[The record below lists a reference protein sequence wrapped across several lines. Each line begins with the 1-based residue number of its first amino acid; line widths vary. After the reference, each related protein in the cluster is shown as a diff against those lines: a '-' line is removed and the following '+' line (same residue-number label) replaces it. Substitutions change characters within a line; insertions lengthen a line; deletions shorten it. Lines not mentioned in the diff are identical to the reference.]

1 MEEKC
6 CSTLVHLSFP
16 CYSHSVNEKTTSSDS
31 IDLTTPP
38 VIPPL
43 ETAVSDKE
51 TSVQEGKEGTNFPT
65 TPVRL
70 NKDAKEFVSNI
81 GKATSPTNDT
91 SGVANPASSTNSE
104 GVSNPAIAATPTSV
118 PNPASSLLSEGFQSM
133 SELDSNYQKSATS
146 FGFHGNSSAG
156 GTEHLSGDTYQGEE
170 EEMKQTSKKKTA
182 LYLECMLS
190 SEPTGGRLPLFCSW
204 SLCRL
209 GNANTYQVSKGLEQP
224 GFFPGSN
231 FLLPWDIPLLHENQ
245 AGLSSYI
252 DGHVKHPGVKTAGV
266 EAWPAPN
273 ELPNANSNTALP
285 LYQTLVYAS
294 RQCTDY
300 KVNPLPICAAPTG
313 GSKGNSGR
321 NQRRQYPTV
330 RTYIGN
336 EYECTRGHRYVNVWT
351 FLVHLTTARENF
363 PQHKTLSAIF

>member
-6 CSTLVHLSFP
+6 CSTLVHLIFP
-16 CYSHSVNEKTTSSDS
+16 CYPFNLHEKTASSDS
-31 IDLTTPP
+31 SNILPAPP
-38 VIPPL
+38 VLPPS
-43 ETAVSDKE
+43 ENTVSDKD
-51 TSVQEGKEGTNFPT
+51 TSLQGGTVSSSAPIK
-65 TPVRL
+65 L
-70 NKDAKEFVSNI
+70 NKDAKEFVSNLVKTNPT
-81 GKATSPTNDT
+81 KATEPGSVIN
-91 SGVANPASSTNSE
+91 SGSTANPVNVTNPT
-104 GVSNPAIAATPTSV
+104 GVSNSNAVSNTAGVTNLKNVTNPATV

-133 SELDSNYQKSATS
+133 SEVESSYQKSSTS

-156 GTEHLSGDTYQGEE
+156 ETEHLSGDTYQGEDD
-170 EEMKQTSKKKTA
+170 EMKKASTKETA
-182 LYLECMLS
+182 DYLECMLS
-190 SEPTGGRLPLFCSW
+190 SELTGGRLPLFCSW

-231 FLLPWDIPLLHENQ
+231 FLLPWDIPLLNENQ

-300 KVNPLPICAAPTG
+300 KVNPLPICAAPAT
-313 GSKGNSGR
+313 GSKGNAAR
-321 NQRRQYPTV
+321 NQRRQHPTV

-336 EYECTRGHRYVNVWT
+336 EYECTRGHRYVDFT
-351 FLVHLTTARENF
+351 Q
-363 PQHKTLSAIF
+363 PMG

>member
-1 MEEKC
+1 
-6 CSTLVHLSFP
+6 
-16 CYSHSVNEKTTSSDS
+16 
-31 IDLTTPP
+31 
-38 VIPPL
+38 
-43 ETAVSDKE
+43 
-51 TSVQEGKEGTNFPT
+51 
-65 TPVRL
+65 
-70 NKDAKEFVSNI
+70 
-81 GKATSPTNDT
+81 
-91 SGVANPASSTNSE
+91 
-104 GVSNPAIAATPTSV
+104 
-118 PNPASSLLSEGFQSM
+118 M
-133 SELDSNYQKSATS
+133 SELESNYQKSATS

-156 GTEHLSGDTYQGEE
+156 ETEHLSGDTYQGEE
-170 EEMKQTSKKKTA
+170 DEIRQTSTKKTA
-182 LYLECMLS
+182 DYLECMLS

-209 GNANTYQVSKGLEQP
+209 GNANTYQVSKGLDQK

-231 FLLPWDIPLLHENQ
+231 FLLPWDIPLLNENQ

-313 GSKGNSGR
+313 GSKGNAAR

-336 EYECTRGHRYVNVWT
+336 EYECARGHRFICSADDKMVKANNSGVVKETAVRLVDSDMPLYFPCPCRTSKPFLAQLTRLFVVTPESPILITLNPRVQPAPAPCPVFYPGIKSGITLPPASLCVLRLPFVYVG
-351 FLVHLTTARENF
+351 LEGPISHPAENQPLMNSRLLRGTYGVMATERLF
-363 PQHKTLSAIF
+363 EDKEAWS